1 MSLLSYTCVAMV
13 TFVNVSHVQIKNNAI
28 PNAFAYAPP
37 EVKKGNWSVL
47 KEYTSYFPSLRM
59 PH

>member
-1 MSLLSYTCVAMV
+1 MSLLSYTCVAVV
-13 TFVNVSHVQIKNNAI
+13 TLVNVSHIQTKDKAI

-47 KEYTSYFPSLRM
+47 KE
-59 PH
+59 